1 MDFDPKM
8 CGKRIQVLRKKKSL
22 TQLQLSFKINVSE
35 SHLRAVETGTRGA
48 SIDLLI
54 ECAEFFHVS
63 LDYLVLG
70 RTDPDKAEM
79 MMQLDIL
86 SNHIEQLRK
95 MI

>member
-1 MDFDPKM
+1 MYFDPKM
-8 CGKRIQVLRKKKSL
+8 CGKRIQVLRKKKGL

-35 SHLRAVETGTRGA
+35 SHLRAIETG

-54 ECAEFFHVS
+54 ECSEFFQVS

-70 RTDPDKAEM
+70 KTDPDKAEM

-86 SNHIEQLRK
+86 SNHIDQLRK
-95 MI
+95 LI